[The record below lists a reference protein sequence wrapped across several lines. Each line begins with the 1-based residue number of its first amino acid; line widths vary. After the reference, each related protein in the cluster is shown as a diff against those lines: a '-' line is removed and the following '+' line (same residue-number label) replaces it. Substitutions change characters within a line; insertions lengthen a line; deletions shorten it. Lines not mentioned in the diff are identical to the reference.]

1 MYLIFCRVVGWLLLL
16 ARSDAAKELEI
27 LLLRHEVAVLRRQV
41 DRPRLSL
48 ADRAILSALARALPK
63 ALRMH
68 RLVTPGTLLRW
79 HQRLVAR
86 RWTYPQRGPGRPPT
100 EPAIVALVLRLAR
113 ENSSWGSERIRGELK
128 NLGYTVGGATIRR
141 ILKRAGLG
149 PAPRRG
155 NDRWRDFIRAHAAG
169 TLACDFFSVDTV
181 LLRRLYVF
189 FVIEVGTRF
198 VHVLGATASPNGA
211 CVAQQGRNL
220 LIDPADRASGF
231 RFLVRDRDAKFTRV
245 FDDVMAGNGTRVMKI
260 PPRSPRANAFAERW
274 VRTVRSECTDRML
287 IFGER
292 HLRAVL
298 TEFVARYNRHR
309 PHRSL
314 DLRAPADGAD
324 VIRLRVGRIER
335 RQVLGGLIN
344 EYERA
349 G

>member
-27 LLLRHEVAVLRRQV
+27 LVLRHEVAVLRRQV
-41 DRPRLSL
+41 RRPRLSW
-48 ADRAILSALARALPK
+48 ADRAVLSGLARALPK
-63 ALRMH
+63 VLRMH
-68 RLVTPGTLLRW
+68 RLVRPGTLLRW

-86 RWTYPQRGPGRPPT
+86 NWTYPQRRSGRPPT
-100 EPAIVALVLRLAR
+100 DPMVAALVLRLAR
-113 ENSSWGSERIRGELK
+113 ENCSWGYERIRGELK
-128 NLGYTVGGATIRR
+128 NLGYRVSGATIRR

-149 PAPRRG
+149 PAPRRS
-155 NDRWRDFIRAHAAG
+155 NDRWRDFIRAQAAG

-181 LLRRLYVF
+181 TLRRLHVF

-198 VHVLGATASPNGA
+198 VHVLGVTANPNGA
-211 CVAQQGRNL
+211 WVAQQARNL
-220 LIDPADRASGF
+220 LIDLGDRAGEF
-231 RFLVRDRDAKFTRV
+231 RFLIRDRDAKFTGR
-245 FDDVMAGNGTRVMKI
+245 FDEVMAANGTSVIKI

-298 TEFVARYNRHR
+298 TEYAAHYNRHR

-314 DLRAPADGAD
+314 NLRAPADSAD
-324 VIRLRVGRIER
+324 VIRLPVGRIER
-335 RQVLGGLIN
+335 RHVLGGLIN